1 MESML
6 NRRPSSSRSTVR
18 RPSATKSP
26 FRARAAGSPT
36 SLYDAIL
43 ESEASAISVR
53 LAFGICHSAFGAALR
68 VAAGDHPSAAVAVD
82 DVLAE
87 ALAEEHLGLAIVR
100 DVRDEPDDVEI
111 ELRERR
117 AHLVELVLRLHEDL
131 VEAVRQRPDFLLL
144 GQRPEVPLPPPV
156 ASRAADP
163 LI

>member
-6 NRRPSSSRSTVR
+6 NRRPSSRRSTVR

-68 VAAGDHPSAAVAVD
+68 VAAGDHPSGAVGVD
-82 DVLAE
+82 DVLGG
-87 ALAEEHLGLAIVR
+87 ALAVENLGLAIFRV
-100 DVRDEPDDVEI
+100 VRDEPADVRI
-111 ELRERR
+111 G
-117 AHLVELVLRLHEDL
+117 
-131 VEAVRQRPDFLLL
+131 VR
-144 GQRPEVPLPPPV
+144 
-156 ASRAADP
+156 
-163 LI
+163 